1 MSGWTP
7 SRPPWETSRP
17 PWETHDQPAMS
28 PDDDSWYG
36 RAKGPRVIIKPHE
49 SAGRGGRGASSPGSY
64 AEPSRGVALF
74 GVIFGLAASAG
85 IAWGAVQLTHVTW
98 GQPPAAPPAPSPT
111 VSASATS
118 ASLTPTPTV
127 TAPAS
132 ATASASGSAG
142 TATAYVLTAP
152 ATAGGY
158 TRTTPMSAS
167 IQQIGTAGA
176 TALMQA
182 VEKAGGK
189 ETGSVS
195 GEYLIVG
202 DQAVG
207 YAGFTGT
214 FSPKTVITAFGTLA
228 TGVASEPAGKHGGLL
243 SCGTVTATSPASS
256 TGTACVWAT
265 PTTVGMVEYFGSGAL
280 EQVTMS
286 KAGQDTANFRADVET
301 LKGATSTA
309 TN

>member
-17 PWETHDQPAMS
+17 PWETQDQPAIF

-36 RAKGPRVIIKPHE
+36 RAKSPRVIIKPHDP
-49 SAGRGGRGASSPGSY
+49 AGRGGRASWSPAPS
-64 AEPSRGVALF
+64 AQTSRGVALV
-74 GVIFGLAASAG
+74 GVIFGLVASAG

-98 GQPPAAPPAPSPT
+98 GEPPAAPPAPSPT
-111 VSASATS
+111 VSPSATS
-118 ASLTPTPTV
+118 ASVTPTV
-127 TAPAS
+127 TPS
-132 ATASASGSAG
+132 ATPTASASGGGG
-142 TATAYVLTAP
+142 TATAYVLTVP

-167 IQQIGTAGA
+167 IQEIGTAGA
-176 TALMQA
+176 TALMRA

-189 ETGSVS
+189 ETGNVS

-202 DQAVG
+202 DQAIG

-214 FSPKTVITAFGTLA
+214 FSPNAVITAFRTLA

-256 TGTACVWAT
+256 TGTGCVWAT
-265 PTTVGMVEYFGSGAL
+265 PTTVGMVEFFGSGAL

-301 LKGATSTA
+301 VKGVTSTA

>member
-17 PWETHDQPAMS
+17 PWETQDQPVIS

-36 RAKGPRVIIKPHE
+36 RTRGPRVIIKPHE
-49 SAGRGGRGASSPGSY
+49 PTGRGGRPSWSPAPS
-64 AEPSRGVALF
+64 AETSRGVALV
-74 GVIFGLAASAG
+74 GVIVGLVASVG

-98 GQPPAAPPAPSPT
+98 GEPPAAPPTPTPT
-111 VSASATS
+111 VSPNATS
-118 ASLTPTPTV
+118 ASLTPTV
-127 TAPAS
+127 TPPANP
-132 ATASASGSAG
+132 TASASGSAG
-142 TATAYVLTAP
+142 TATAYVLTTP

-167 IQQIGTAGA
+167 IQEIGTARA

-189 ETGSVS
+189 ATGNVS

-202 DQAVG
+202 DQSIG

-214 FSPKTVITAFGTLA
+214 FSPNAVITAFGTLA
-228 TGVASEPAGKHGGLL
+228 TGLASQPAGQHGGLL

-265 PTTVGMVEYFGSGAL
+265 PTTVGMAEFFSGGAL

-286 KAGQDTANFRADVET
+286 RAGQDTANFRSGVET
-301 LKGATSTA
+301 LKGVTSTA
-309 TN
+309 SN

>member
-7 SRPPWETSRP
+7 SRPPWEASRP
-17 PWETHDQPAMS
+17 PWETQDQPVVS

-36 RAKGPRVIIKPHE
+36 RARGPRVIIKPHE
-49 SAGRGGRGASSPGSY
+49 SAGRGGRSSWNPAPSAGT
-64 AEPSRGVALF
+64 SRGVALF
-74 GVIFGLAASAG
+74 GVIFGLVASAG
-85 IAWGAVQLTHVTW
+85 IAWGAVQLTHVNW
-98 GQPPAAPPAPSPT
+98 GEQPAAPPIPTATASP
-111 VSASATS
+111 SATS
-118 ASLTPTPTV
+118 ASPTPTV
-127 TAPAS
+127 TAS
-132 ATASASGSAG
+132 ATPTASASGSAG
-142 TATAYVLTAP
+142 SATAYVLTTP

-167 IQQIGTAGA
+167 IQEVGTAGA
-176 TALMQA
+176 TGLMQA

-189 ETGSVS
+189 ATGNVS

-207 YAGFTGT
+207 YSGFTGN
-214 FSPKTVITAFGTLA
+214 FSPNAVITAFGTLA
-228 TGVASEPAGKHGGLL
+228 TGVTSEPAGKHGGLL

-265 PTTVGMVEYFGSGAL
+265 PTTVGMVEFFGGGAL

-286 KAGQDTANFRADVET
+286 KAGQDTASFRADVET
-301 LKGATSTA
+301 LKGVTSTPA
-309 TN
+309 N